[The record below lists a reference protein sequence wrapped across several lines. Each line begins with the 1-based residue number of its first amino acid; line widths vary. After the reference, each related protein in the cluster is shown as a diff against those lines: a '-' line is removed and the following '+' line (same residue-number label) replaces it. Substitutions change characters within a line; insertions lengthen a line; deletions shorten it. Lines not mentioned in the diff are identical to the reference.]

1 MSKFFLTDLTREQKA
16 IEIKNIHEG
25 NCALFGVIKI
35 KVYEPKGIP
44 DWFHTIKTYL
54 QDRSLVVTE
63 FLKSTVDPEDGQ
75 IPFQDSSKRCYYSIN
90 PYKSVLSHFLKFRQ
104 LDKYLIWDSQYGIE
118 PNTKLY
124 PSKANPRFAELQQL
138 KVAYEKV
145 CIKSSQVR
153 FSKIAKDLSP
163 DESPNSSVKMEAL
176 TKLVESTISKVTTEV
191 DHILRP
197 SAKYLGNVVVNY
209 LKYMSAH
216 ARSHRT

>member
-1 MSKFFLTDLTREQKA
+1 MLSYFF
-16 IEIKNIHEG
+16 
-25 NCALFGVIKI
+25 
-35 KVYEPKGIP
+35 
-44 DWFHTIKTYL
+44 
-54 QDRSLVVTE
+54 
-63 FLKSTVDPEDGQ
+63 
-75 IPFQDSSKRCYYSIN
+75 
-90 PYKSVLSHFLKFRQ
+90 KFRQ

-118 PNTKLY
+118 PNTRLY
-124 PSKANPRFAELQQL
+124 PSKDNPRFLGLQQL

-153 FSKIAKDLSP
+153 FSKIAKDISP

-176 TKLVESTISKVTTEV
+176 TKLVESTILEVTTEV

-216 ARSHRT
+216 ARSHKT